1 MDIFTSSFSVSKGLD
16 PSKYLVVSISRF
28 PPKWFHGVMC
38 FEFAPSSQLLHDYH
52 DGMAQCLYVYRYRT
66 EVLERGDV
74 HKVFERLAGISQGRD
89 IVLCCFESAGK
100 FCHRHLLADYV
111 KEVWGYSINELVS

>member
-1 MDIFTSSFSVSKGLD
+1 MDIFTSSFSVSRGLD

-28 PPKWFHGVMC
+28 PPKWFRGVMC
-38 FEFAPSSQLLHDYH
+38 FEFAPSSQLLFDYK
-52 DGMAQCLYVYRYRT
+52 DGMPECLYSYRYRS

-74 HKVFERLAGISQGRD
+74 HKVFEHLAVLSQGRD
-89 IVLCCFESAGK
+89 IVLCCFESAEK
-100 FCHRHLLADYV
+100 FCHRHLLAGYV